1 MCYYYNDFL
10 VKFWKYFSMDLHKV
24 YRHKVN
30 NPLILKVYKIFWEN
44 YFYHGL
50 ECAKERDLNNLL
62 FLLQTIS
69 FSRNTKRRLKQ
80 NSFHSMFHHLFN
92 LIYITSQLGDLF
104 YWSLRIRCVIMKW
117 TNSSV
122 RCPKIKSAFEKHLEI
137 TIWSIYF
144 QGICLVL
151 ILWNLNHP
159 WMHIPSSDT
168 IWIWTP

>member
-1 MCYYYNDFL
+1 
-10 VKFWKYFSMDLHKV
+10 MDLHKV

-80 NSFHSMFHHLFN
+80 NSFHSLFHHFCFDYH
-92 LIYITSQLGDLF
+92 IWFGKVESDIDF
-104 YWSLRIRCVIMKW
+104 
-117 TNSSV
+117 
-122 RCPKIKSAFEKHLEI
+122 KIFI
-137 TIWSIYF
+137 
-144 QGICLVL
+144 
-151 ILWNLNHP
+151 N
-159 WMHIPSSDT
+159 
-168 IWIWTP
+168 

>member
-1 MCYYYNDFL
+1 
-10 VKFWKYFSMDLHKV
+10 MDLHKV

-92 LIYITSQLGDLF
+92 LIYFIDPYELCN
-104 YWSLRIRCVIMKW
+104 YEMNK
-117 TNSSV
+117 
-122 RCPKIKSAFEKHLEI
+122 
-137 TIWSIYF
+137 
-144 QGICLVL
+144 
-151 ILWNLNHP
+151 
-159 WMHIPSSDT
+159 
-168 IWIWTP
+168 